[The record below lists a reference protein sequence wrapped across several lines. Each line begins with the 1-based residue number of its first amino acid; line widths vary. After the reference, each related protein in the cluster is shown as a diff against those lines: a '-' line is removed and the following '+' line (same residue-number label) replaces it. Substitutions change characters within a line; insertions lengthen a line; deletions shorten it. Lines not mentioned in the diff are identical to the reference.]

1 MNNITFVTAL
11 YNINRWKKDGRT
23 FDKYLKWFK
32 NTLQIN
38 APLVIFIPDY
48 LEKFVLKNRPYK
60 YKTKI
65 IIQDFVDIPYYNLV
79 EIWNNI
85 HLSESFKNHMENK
98 SLIWHKL
105 SWINALMYSKFKWL
119 SIASESNFFNT
130 NNFIWI
136 DWGISRFFYWLNIK
150 NLKLIADIPTNKF
163 VMCAS
168 NEILNLNKLDNNYFW
183 TDKQITQWWV
193 FWGNKY
199 IINKISNLVED
210 YLFNIM
216 IPNNSL
222 NNEQILLTFLAIKY
236 PEYFEIYIQK
246 YTSKKF
252 YWFLTLFHSIFKT
265 NKYITFFYMFISFIK
280 YNSYQFY
287 YVIRKKI

>member
-11 YNINRWKKDGRT
+11 YDINRWEKDWRT

-32 NTLQIN
+32 HTLKIN
-38 APLVIFIPDY
+38 APLIIFIPKY
-48 LEKFVLKNRPYK
+48 LEKFVLENRPYK
-60 YKTKI
+60 NKTKI

-85 HLSESFKNHMENK
+85 QKTETFNKNISWKM
-98 SLIWHKL
+98 LIQNVFPEIY
-105 SWINALMYSKFKWL
+105 SVRYSKFKWL

-130 NNFIWI
+130 DNFIWI

-163 VMCAS
+163 IMCAS
-168 NEILNLNKLDNNYFW
+168 KEILNLNKLDNNYFW
-183 TDKQITQWWV
+183 TDKQITQWWL

-199 IINKISNLVED
+199 IINKISSLVED
-210 YLFNIM
+210 YLFNVM

-236 PEYFEIYIQK
+236 PEYFKIHIQK

-252 YWFLTLFHSIFKT
+252 YWFLTLFHNIFKS
-265 NKYITFFYMFISFIK
+265 NKYLTFFYMFISFIK
-280 YNSYQFY
+280 YNSYQIY
-287 YVIRKKI
+287 HVIRKKI